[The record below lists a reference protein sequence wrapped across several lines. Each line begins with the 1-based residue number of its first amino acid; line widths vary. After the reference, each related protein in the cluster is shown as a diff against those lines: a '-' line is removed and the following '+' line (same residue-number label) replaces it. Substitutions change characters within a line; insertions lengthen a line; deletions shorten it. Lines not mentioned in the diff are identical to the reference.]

1 MEHWQDLYIELA
13 ERISEKLPEIRWID
27 LWHNQ
32 VGFLADE
39 HPFGTPAVF
48 IGFRSAQINDI
59 GELVQIVD
67 LQVDFYLY
75 YETFL
80 DTFQGAYNQQ
90 GALEFTKSLD
100 ALFGNFH
107 GTSGRNYS
115 SMRRVSFAPIDTGT
129 AGNLYQVTFECKL
142 HDSSAMKYYEP
153 TQVHLQV
160 EDEDNKYF
168 VGVD

>member
-13 ERISEKLPEIRWID
+13 ERISEKLPEIQWID

-32 VGFLADE
+32 VGFLAEE

-80 DTFQGAYNQQ
+80 DTFKGAYNQE

-100 ALFGNFH
+100 ALLATFTAH
-107 GTSGRNYS
+107 RAETIAVCA
-115 SMRRVSFAPIDTGT
+115 VS
-129 AGNLYQVTFECKL
+129 LL
-142 HDSSAMKYYEP
+142 R
-153 TQVHLQV
+153 L
-160 EDEDNKYF
+160 
-168 VGVD
+168 

>member
-67 LQVDFYLY
+67 LQVRHFPRGLQPTRSIGIYQEL
-75 YETFL
+75 
-80 DTFQGAYNQQ
+80 
-90 GALEFTKSLD
+90 
-100 ALFGNFH
+100 
-107 GTSGRNYS
+107 
-115 SMRRVSFAPIDTGT
+115 RRSFW
-129 AGNLYQVTFECKL
+129 
-142 HDSSAMKYYEP
+142 
-153 TQVHLQV
+153 
-160 EDEDNKYF
+160 
-168 VGVD
+168 

>member
-13 ERISEKLPEIRWID
+13 ERISEKLPEIQWID

-32 VGFLADE
+32 VGFLAEE

-67 LQVDFYLY
+67 LHVDFYLY

-100 ALFGNFH
+100 CHIL
-107 GTSGRNYS
+107 
-115 SMRRVSFAPIDTGT
+115 
-129 AGNLYQVTFECKL
+129 K
-142 HDSSAMKYYEP
+142 
-153 TQVHLQV
+153 
-160 EDEDNKYF
+160 
-168 VGVD
+168 